1 MKAFHPA
8 LLPAGLADLLP
19 EDTALEAHVAR
30 SLIDSFQAHGYR
42 AIKPPLIEFE
52 DSLLDGPGAGLA
64 RDTFRLM
71 DPASR
76 RMLALRPDITPQVA
90 RIAASRLRNVPRPLR
105 LAYAGDVVR
114 VRGGQLRPERQYV
127 QAGCELIG
135 EPGIGADIEIAV
147 MALRALTALGVS
159 GLAIDLNLPP
169 LLKKIL
175 NRLDGGDPVRRRAL
189 KEAAD
194 RRDTEALKAIGGEA
208 ADLFCALIRISGP
221 AAEALDALRALPL
234 PGETRENVDILA
246 DVSAG
251 ILSALA
257 GLGLSDIPVT
267 VDPLERRGFEYET
280 GVSFAL
286 FARGVRGELGR
297 GGHYVTSFAGGTP
310 YELSEPAS
318 GFTLYLDSVCR
329 ALPHLPAPRRLSA
342 PAQTPWAQ
350 IRTLQR
356 EGWIVVRSFV
366 PGADSQGCTHRIAAD
381 GRIEEI
387 A

>member
-19 EDTALEAHVAR
+19 EDAALESHAAR
-30 SLIDSFQAHGYR
+30 GLLESFHGYGYR
-42 AIKPPLIEFE
+42 PVKPPLIEFE
-52 DSLLDGPGAGLA
+52 DSLLDGPGSGLA
-64 RDTFRLM
+64 HETFRLM

-76 RMLALRPDITPQVA
+76 RMLAVRSDITPQIA

-105 LAYAGDVVR
+105 LAYAGDVLR
-114 VRGGQLRPERQYV
+114 VRGGQLRTERQYV
-127 QAGCELIG
+127 QVGCELIG
-135 EPGIGADIEIAV
+135 EPGIGGDIEIAV
-147 MALRALTALGVS
+147 MALTSLTDLGVS

-175 NRLDGGDPVRRRAL
+175 NRLDGGDTARRRAL

-194 RRDTEALKAIGGEA
+194 RRDTEALKAVGGEA
-208 ADLFCALIRISGP
+208 ADLLCSLIRISGP
-221 AAEALDALRALPL
+221 ADQALDALRALPL

-251 ILSALA
+251 IMAALSD
-257 GLGLSDIPVT
+257 LGLPDIPVT

-297 GGHYVTSFAGGTP
+297 GGHYQTAFAAGTP
-310 YELSEPAS
+310 YAFSEPAS

-329 ALPHLPAPRRLSA
+329 ALPHLPAPRRKSV
-342 PAQTPWAQ
+342 PADTPW
-350 IRTLQR
+350 R
-356 EGWIVVRSFV
+356 EVKRLRDEGCSVVRVFDE
-366 PGADSQGCTHRIAAD
+366 PK
-381 GRIEEI
+381 EKP
-387 A
+387 